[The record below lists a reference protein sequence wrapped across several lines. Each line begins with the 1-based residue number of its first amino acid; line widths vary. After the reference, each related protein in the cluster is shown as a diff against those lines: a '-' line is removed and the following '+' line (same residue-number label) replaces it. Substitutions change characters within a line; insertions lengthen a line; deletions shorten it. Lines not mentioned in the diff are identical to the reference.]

1 MKEPRDQSEAGRE
14 PRNKTITIKR
24 DPSNGAEKGGA
35 RRGGGEGRG
44 RRVDGRGGRLLKGA
58 HMGVSGGSGE
68 RWRDGRWE
76 RSGWRSSAGRENRL
90 QKGDVVDTF
99 CPNYDVNAKL
109 KS

>member
-1 MKEPRDQSEAGRE
+1 MKEARDQSEAGRE

-24 DPSNGAEKGGA
+24 DPSNRPKKGASGRA
-35 RRGGGEGRG
+35 RREIVERWARKENG
-44 RRVDGRGGRLLKGA
+44 
-58 HMGVSGGSGE
+58 MSGG
-68 RWRDGRWE
+68 WRDRARE
-76 RSGWRSSAGRENRL
+76 RERTSRGP